1 LKEFVS
7 NSRSM
12 SSIQGRKD
20 KTEEKSQKEH
30 ISRASEAK

>member
-1 LKEFVS
+1 
-7 NSRSM
+7 M